1 MHRVLGLLLFSVLA
15 LAGYLLF
22 SGPLSAPAGGGAGP
36 LQGYA
41 GSVVGLIVGLLL
53 AWLVA
58 LDWRT
63 LPERACAW
71 VRVQRYR
78 LGWVLL
84 GGCCACI
91 LLLF

>member
-15 LAGYLLF
+15 LAGFLLF
-22 SGPLSAPAGGGAGP
+22 AGPLSAPSGAAGP

-58 LDWRT
+58 LDWRS

-84 GGCCACI
+84 GGLCAGI
-91 LLLF
+91 LLLL

>member
-1 MHRVLGLLLFSVLA
+1 
-15 LAGYLLF
+15 
-22 SGPLSAPAGGGAGP
+22 
-36 LQGYA
+36 
-41 GSVVGLIVGLLL
+41 
-53 AWLVA
+53 VA

-84 GGCCACI
+84 GGLCAGI
-91 LLLF
+91 LLLL

>member
-1 MHRVLGLLLFSVLA
+1 MHRVLGLLLFSVLL

-22 SGPLSAPAGGGAGP
+22 AGPLAAPTGAGP
-36 LQGYA
+36 LQGYG
-41 GSVVGLIVGLLL
+41 GSAVGLILGLLI

-84 GGCCACI
+84 GGLCAGI
-91 LLLF
+91 LLLL

>member
-15 LAGYLLF
+15 LVGYLLF
-22 SGPLSAPAGGGAGP
+22 AGPLSAPSGGAAGS
-36 LQGYA
+36 LQGYG

-84 GGCCACI
+84 GGFCAGI
-91 LLLF
+91 LLLL